1 MPEPREYPGIG
12 VGSTAAVGPCARFAA
27 PPAAP
32 ADEPV
37 PSYNFV

>member
-27 PPAAP
+27 PPAAKTTSLKSSH
-32 ADEPV
+32 EV
-37 PSYNFV
+37 